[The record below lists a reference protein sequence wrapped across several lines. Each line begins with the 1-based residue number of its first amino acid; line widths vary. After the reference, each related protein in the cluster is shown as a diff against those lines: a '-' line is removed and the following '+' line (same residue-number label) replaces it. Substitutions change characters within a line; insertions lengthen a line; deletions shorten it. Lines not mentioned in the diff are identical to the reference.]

1 VDAGS
6 HFGKIGFMNTKTTTP
21 IATRAAF
28 TLIELLVV
36 IAIIGILAA
45 MLLPSLSKAK
55 GKATSISCVNNLRQ
69 LSLAMQMYLNDND
82 DFYPPRPQRNLWPS
96 RLYSSYLNLKLL
108 VCPNDG
114 DNPGSWGTPAADAPA
129 DGKPRSYI
137 YNAWNDFMKSSLNES
152 EMSLYM
158 AGTFDRCM
166 KASTL
171 RLPSTTSLLG
181 EKITESTH
189 YHLDLMELE
198 RTGAVGNDLFQLER
212 SRHGGVGRNSPAGG
226 SNYAMC
232 DGSVKLIKA
241 GKVLWP
247 ENIWAITE
255 AARLEYAVQPS
266 PAP

>member
-1 VDAGS
+1 MTMNYNLKP
-6 HFGKIGFMNTKTTTP
+6 GKRSVG
-21 IATRAAF
+21 F

-69 LSLAMQMYLNDND
+69 LGLAMQMYLNEND
-82 DFYPPRPQRNLWPS
+82 DFYPPRPQRVLWPS
-96 RLYSSYLNLKLL
+96 RIYSGFQNLKLL

-114 DNPGSWGTPAADAPA
+114 DNPGSWGTPAIDAPA

-137 YNAWNDFMKSSLNES
+137 YNAWNDYMLSSSLNEA
-152 EMSLYM
+152 EMSAYM
-158 AGTFDRCM
+158 AGTSDRCL
-166 KASTL
+166 KASVL
-171 RLPSTTSLLG
+171 RLPSTTALLG
-181 EKITESTH
+181 EKMTASTH

-198 RTGAVGNDLFQLER
+198 RTGAVGNDMFQLER
-212 SRHGGVGRNSPAGG
+212 SRHGGSGRSNSAGG

-232 DGSVKLIKA
+232 DGSVKFIRSDKI
-241 GKVLWP
+241 LWP
-247 ENIWAITE
+247 LNLWAITE
-255 AARLEYAVQPS
+255 AARLEYAVQPL